1 MRKKLCV
8 LFAISIILFMTACA
22 NNDSVEQNGNGGSDG
37 DAVTLE
43 LWNRYPEL
51 REPFNILI
59 SEFEKEHPN
68 IKINKQDLPLDSHEA
83 QLQTAVSSGDLPD
96 MFTTAVELVTLVEN
110 DSVKNL
116 DEVFTEEV
124 RDEFYE
130 GTWWENGTTLN
141 DSVYVFPFKSP
152 QSGLMSMMYYNID
165 VLEQLGISEDEIPT
179 SWAEFKDIGK
189 RILDESGGS
198 IAPLAWSNEGWA
210 TDRFASMMATTITP
224 ENFGFFNYKEGEPAY
239 TSDGLIESAEFLKEL
254 FDEGIMAQ
262 NSVEVGTM
270 DAEAHFAVGANAFW
284 ISGAWTGNQLVND
297 HNFDNWGVTSIPTS
311 DGEPY
316 YLPAASET
324 DGLHVNNDTEHW
336 EEVKIFLEY
345 ALENLHEVL
354 YVNTGLGVPAKMG
367 VEGEHAFEQQQDIA
381 ELEIEHVI
389 PSPKPGQVNF
399 DTIQFDRDFNS
410 ALDIG
415 GVGDAIIGYL
425 SGNVANIEAEL
436 EKMDEEAKEL
446 FTKMLEEDENVSR
459 EDFIFQNWVPFE
471 PYIEADYEE
480 LGE

>member
-1 MRKKLCV
+1 MRKKLYV
-8 LFAISIILFMTACA
+8 LLAISIIFFVAACA
-22 NNDSVEQNGNGGSDG
+22 NNDNAGEDGSSG
-37 DAVTLE
+37 DIVTLD

-51 REPFNILI
+51 RGPFDELI
-59 SEFEKEHPN
+59 SNFEEEHPN

-124 RDEFYE
+124 RNEFYE

-179 SWAEFKDIGK
+179 SWDEFIAIGE
-189 RILDESGGS
+189 RILDESDGS
-198 IAPLAWSNEGWA
+198 IAPLAWNNEGWT
-210 TDRFASMMATTITP
+210 TDRLASMMATAITP
-224 ENFGFFNYKEGEPAY
+224 ENFDFFNYKEGEPAY
-239 TSDGLIESAEFLKEL
+239 TSDGLIESAEFLKKL
-254 FDEGIMAQ
+254 FDDGIMAP

-284 ISGAWTGNQLVND
+284 ISGSWTGNQLIND
-297 HNFDNWGVTSIPTS
+297 HNFENWGVTTIPTK
-311 DGEPY
+311 DGKPY
-316 YLPAASET
+316 YFPAASET
-324 DGLHVNNDTEHW
+324 DGLQVNNDTEHW
-336 EEVKIFLEY
+336 EEVKVFLEY
-345 ALENLHEVL
+345 ALENLHEIL

-367 VEGEHAFEQQQDIA
+367 VEGEYAFEQQADIA
-381 ELEIEHVI
+381 ELEINNVI
-389 PSPKPGQVNF
+389 QAPKPGQINF
-399 DTIQFDRDFNS
+399 DTIQFEKDFNS

-425 SGNVANIEAEL
+425 SGNVANIETEL
-436 EKMDEEAKEL
+436 EEMDEEAKEL
-446 FTKMLEEDENVSR
+446 FSKKLEEDENVSR
-459 EDFIFQNWVPFE
+459 EDFIFENWVPFE
-471 PYIEADYEE
+471 PFVEEDYEE
-480 LGE
+480 LAE